1 MKQRRTIPR
10 INEEST
16 VKVIILYILDQ
27 LQLALSFQ
35 TLTEIILWDG
45 EVNYFVFADCLQDLT
60 EKGALVKKKEA
71 GSEEELYSITPFG
84 KGILENVSGMLL
96 ASMKSQLMRSATRL
110 LAFKHSGRTV
120 GSKVEKENEG
130 YRLVCSVKD
139 RKYDLLEVKLYLD
152 NLEEAQLLQKRFD
165 EKAEHIYRS
174 ILALLSGDAKLL
186 E

>member
-1 MKQRRTIPR
+1 MKQRKMIPR
-10 INEEST
+10 INDEST

-27 LQLALSFQ
+27 LKTPLSFQ

-45 EVNYFVFADCLQDLT
+45 EVNYFIFADCLQDLT
-60 EKGALVKKKEA
+60 QKGALEKKKE
-71 GSEEELYSITPFG
+71 GEGEELYSITPFG
-84 KGILENVSGMLL
+84 KGILDNVSGVLL

-110 LAFKHSGRTV
+110 LAFKKTGKNVS
-120 GSKVEKENEG
+120 SAVEPENEG
-130 YRLVCSVKD
+130 FRLTCSIKD
-139 RKYDLLEVKLYLD
+139 SKFDLLEVKLYLD
-152 NLEEAQLLQKRFD
+152 NIEEAQMLQKRFD